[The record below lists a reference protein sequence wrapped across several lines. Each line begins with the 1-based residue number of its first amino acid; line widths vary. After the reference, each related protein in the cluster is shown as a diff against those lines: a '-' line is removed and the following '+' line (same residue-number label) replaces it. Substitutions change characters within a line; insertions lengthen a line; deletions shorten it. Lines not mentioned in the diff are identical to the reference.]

1 MTQHDPHVSLCQM
14 RDHARE
20 AMQLAQGSTREGF
33 LADRTI
39 NLAVVRLLEIVGEAA
54 SRIPQSERDKYPQ
67 IPWGQVV
74 GLRNRL
80 AHGYDRVDL
89 EIVWQIVTRHLPSLV
104 TIHGVVSMLLC
115 FL

>member
-1 MTQHDPHVSLCQM
+1 MTEHDPNVSLCQM

-20 AMQLAQGSTREGF
+20 AMQLAQGKTREEF
-33 LADRTI
+33 LADRTA

-54 SRIPQSERDKYPQ
+54 NRIPPSDRDRHPQ
-67 IPWGQVV
+67 VPWAQVI

-89 EIVWQIVTRHLPSLV
+89 DIVWQIVTRHLPPLV
-104 TIHGVVSMLLC
+104 AELDRIVTSR
-115 FL
+115 

>member
-1 MTQHDPHVSLCQM
+1 MTQHDPHVSLSQM

-20 AMQLAQGSTREGF
+20 AMQLAKGKTREDL
-33 LADRTI
+33 LADRTA

-54 SRIPQSERDKYPQ
+54 SRIPPSERDKYPQ
-67 IPWGQVV
+67 IPWGQVI

-89 EIVWQIVTRHLPSLV
+89 DIVWQIVARHLPPLV
-104 TIHGVVSMLLC
+104 EELDKIVPSI
-115 FL
+115 

>member
-1 MTQHDPHVSLCQM
+1 MTQHDPRVSLRQM

-20 AMQLAQGSTREGF
+20 AMQLAQGNKREEF

-89 EIVWQIVTRHLPSLV
+89 DIVWQIVTRHLPPLV
-104 TIHGVVSMLLC
+104 AELDKILPPG
-115 FL
+115 